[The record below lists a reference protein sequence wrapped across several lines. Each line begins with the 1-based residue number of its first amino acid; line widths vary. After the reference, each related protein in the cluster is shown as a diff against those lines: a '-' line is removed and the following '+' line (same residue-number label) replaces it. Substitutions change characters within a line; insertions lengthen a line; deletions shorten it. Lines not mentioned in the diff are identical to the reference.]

1 MITIRS
7 FDHLK
12 KIFKSWFTNGHN
24 QESLSSNDHM
34 PESWSSNDGDQ
45 DRGCEHLM
53 ITFRSLDHSMNTFS
67 SLDHPMTVTRSLD
80 HPITVTR
87 SLDHF
92 SKYSWESHMDEFLS
106 LGSMASIRCL
116 TGSVNKPKT
125 GQKSRTVGQGQYY
138 ITAVQQYFTPTYLTM
153 T

>member
-1 MITIRS
+1 MITFRS
-7 FDHLK
+7 
-12 KIFKSWFTNGHN
+12 
-24 QESLSSNDHM
+24 
-34 PESWSSNDGDQ
+34 
-45 DRGCEHLM
+45 CEHLM
-53 ITFRSLDHSMNTFS
+53 ITFRSLDHPMTTFS

-138 ITAVQQYFTPTYLTM
+138 STTELQYNSISHLHLKTLKKDKNNGNSKMLWTKG
-153 T
+153 